1 MKHNKVW
8 AVVFV
13 TGYTSEA
20 EVELFF
26 KEEDA
31 MESFLKLR
39 DENFVS
45 DCIHHNVV
53 PEGST
58 FKDVKNIPTD
68 VLIKNDVYIDS
79 DTDITWDN
87 GEIYTR
93 IYVEQ
98 IEIR

>member
-1 MKHNKVW
+1 MENNKVW

-20 EVELFF
+20 AVELFF

-31 MESFLKLR
+31 MAKFNAHRDGEFVADCQRTFSLSSFDEIKKKGEEWLR
-39 DENFVS
+39 S
-45 DCIHHNVV
+45 
-53 PEGST
+53 
-58 FKDVKNIPTD
+58 KDI
-68 VLIKNDVYIDS
+68 YIDS

-87 GEIYTR
+87 GEVYTR

>member
-31 MESFLKLR
+31 MAKFNAHRDGEFVADCQRIFGLSSFDDIKKKGKEWLR
-39 DENFVS
+39 SED
-45 DCIHHNVV
+45 I
-53 PEGST
+53 
-58 FKDVKNIPTD
+58 
-68 VLIKNDVYIDS
+68 YIDS